1 MMMVDTIAV
10 LMMILLMITASTYV
24 NAIVGVVI
32 VDVV

>member
-10 LMMILLMITASTYV
+10 LMMILLMINASTY
-24 NAIVGVVI
+24 AIVAVVI